1 MLHRNDPSRT
11 MRSRTPPRDATGALI
26 RVGDVVRVLKVPD
39 LSGMRPNGRR
49 DSLAVFE
56 HILGTYKRVV
66 AFNSLGWPELSFRIL
81 NGPHLGL
88 HTVWIEPELLRV
100 RRTRS

>member
-1 MLHRNDPSRT
+1 
-11 MRSRTPPRDATGALI
+11 MRSRTPPRDATGVPI
-26 RVGDVVRVLKVPD
+26 RVGGVVKVLKVLKVPD
-39 LSGMRPNGRR
+39 LSGMRPEGRR
-49 DSLAVFE
+49 ESLAVFE

-66 AFNSLGWPELSFRIL
+66 AFNSLGWAELSFRIL
-81 NGPHLGL
+81 NGPRSGL